1 MTIYGVVSTI
11 VVIAIVGSGLGVL
24 VPMPLFGR
32 RRLVALGVGLALLFF
47 AVPFAQSLRTPG
59 EIAEE
64 SDQEQA
70 RAEAK
75 HDTYDHVEA
84 KPETYIDMRAEP
96 DVQFGM
102 GRISGQLTNSSSF
115 PIGNLKLKCQAQAE
129 TGKVIKRYDAAILKR
144 VPAKSTIPFGPV
156 EVGYVDSQA
165 SSLGCRVVDADI
177 LHDGAVAATED
188 AASR

>member
-11 VVIAIVGSGLGVL
+11 VVIAVVAAGLGVL
-24 VPMPLFGR
+24 FPMPLFGS
-32 RRLVALGVGLALLFF
+32 RRLIALGVGLALLLF
-47 AVPFAQSLRTPG
+47 AVPFAQSLRTP
-59 EIAEE
+59 EE
-64 SDQEQA
+64 AAKERVEERA

-84 KPETYIDMRAEP
+84 KPETYITMRAES

-115 PIGNLKLKCQAQAE
+115 PIGNLKLKCQVQAE
-129 TGKVIKRYDAAILKR
+129 TGKVIKRYDATILKR

-156 EVGYVDSQA
+156 EVGYVDPQA

-177 LHDGAVAATED
+177 LHEAAAATQD
-188 AASR
+188 AAKR

>member
-11 VVIAIVGSGLGVL
+11 VVIAVVAAGIGVL
-24 VPMPLFGR
+24 FPMPLFGR
-32 RRLVALGVGLALLFF
+32 RRLIALGVGLALLFF
-47 AVPFAQSLRTPG
+47 AVPFAQGLRTP
-59 EIAEE
+59 EE
-64 SDQEQA
+64 VAKESGQEQA

-84 KPETYIDMRAEP
+84 KPETYITMRAEP
-96 DVQFGM
+96 DVQFGL

-115 PIGNLKLKCQAQAE
+115 PIGNLKLKCQVQAE

-156 EVGYVDSQA
+156 EVGYVDPQA
-165 SSLGCRVVDADI
+165 SSLGCRIVDADI
-177 LHDGAVAATED
+177 LHDASAASQD
-188 AASR
+188 AAKR